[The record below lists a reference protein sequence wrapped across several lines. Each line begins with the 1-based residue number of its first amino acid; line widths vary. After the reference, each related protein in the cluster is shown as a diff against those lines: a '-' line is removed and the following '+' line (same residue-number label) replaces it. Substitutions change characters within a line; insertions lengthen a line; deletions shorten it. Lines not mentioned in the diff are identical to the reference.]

1 MCEVIKTYKYRLK
14 LSKEQEE
21 TIDRYINTSRAVY
34 NLALE
39 TKIYAYKSRKVS
51 LSKFDLM
58 KQLTDCKK
66 EFKWMKE
73 VPANTLQAVIERMD
87 LAYQSFFRGG
97 GFPKFAKKDRY
108 NSILFKQVK
117 QVDNYIFKLPK
128 LGTVTIF
135 KDRQPKG
142 ELRNATITKVNS
154 KYYISV
160 VTKQEVEELSI
171 PNDSQV
177 GIDMGI
183 SFFATLSTG
192 KQIENPRHTL
202 RYAKRLRVESRSL
215 ARKKKGSN
223 SRAKQRLKVA
233 KLHEKIRN
241 VRKDFLHKQSKSIVD
256 EFGFIA
262 VEDLKVK
269 NMVRFGY
276 LSKDIYDASWSE
288 FFNQLSYKSEWNGNT
303 FIKVDP
309 KYTSQTC
316 FDCGTVDKKSRASQ
330 SKFICTSCGVESNA
344 DINASNNILSR
355 GTAFI
360 RQREALVCA

>member
-1 MCEVIKTYKYRLK
+1 MEIIKTYKYRLR
-14 LSKEQEE
+14 LSKAQESV
-21 TIDRYINTSRAVY
+21 IDSWINTSRAVY

-39 TKIYAYKSRKVS
+39 TKMYAYKSHRIS

-58 KQLTDCKK
+58 RQLTECRS
-66 EFKWMKE
+66 EFPWMKE
-73 VPANTLQAVIERMD
+73 VPVHTLQSTIERMD

-97 GFPKFAKKDRY
+97 GFPKFARKDKY

-117 QVDNYIFKLPK
+117 QVSEYVFKLPK
-128 LGTVTIF
+128 IGTVTIF
-135 KDRQPKG
+135 KDRQPQG
-142 ELRNATITKVNS
+142 QLRNATITRKNN
-154 KYYISV
+154 KYYISII
-160 VTKQEVEELSI
+160 TKQETEELTKT
-171 PNDSQV
+171 NDNQV

-183 SFFATLSTG
+183 SFFASLSTG

-202 RYAKRLRVESRSL
+202 KYAKRLRIESRSL

-223 SRAKQRLKVA
+223 SRERQRLKVA

-269 NMVRFGY
+269 NMIRFGY
-276 LSKDIYDASWSE
+276 LSKHISDASWSE
-288 FFNQLSYKSEWNGNT
+288 FFNQLSYKSEWKGNT

-309 KYTSQTC
+309 RYTSQTC
-316 FDCGTVDKKSRASQ
+316 FDCGAVDKKSRVSQ
-330 SKFICTSCGVESNA
+330 SKFVCTSCGTESNA

-355 GTAFI
+355 GTALI
-360 RQREALVCA
+360 RQREA